1 MLRNNI
7 YLIIIFLVTN
17 NVIYVNSQTLS
28 TKSKKAINYYDLAMQ
43 NMNYQDYSNAIE
55 MLKAAVQADPK
66 FTEAWLLMADA
77 YEYLKEYTKMADA
90 CQKALD
96 VGADKYPVTYFFSAQ
111 AFFKIGKYSEAIE
124 KANIFLNKKQ
134 YTPDQKKES
143 EKIIRNSTFALNAL
157 ANPVPYNP
165 INIGDSINTENDEYW
180 PSISADENT
189 IVFTRLI
196 PKIKTDM
203 LTLYKYQED
212 IFISKKKNDKWTL
225 AKEIGSSIN
234 TSQNEGSEC
243 ITSDGR
249 FMYFTAC
256 NRPDGK
262 GKCDIYVSEYTT
274 NGWLPAENI
283 GSPINTEFNEKQ
295 PSLSA
300 DGRLLFF
307 VSNRPGS
314 KGNYD
319 IWVSQLDE
327 NNKWTEPVNLGD
339 SINTEDDE
347 QSPFIHPDKH
357 TLYFSSNGWTSMG
370 GYDVFVSYMKNNSL
384 TSWTKP
390 KNLGYPINTNS
401 DEIGFSVN
409 AKGNMAFFSSNR
421 ISEKGKD
428 IYQFELYP
436 DVRPISVTYM
446 KGKVYDSETNNAI
459 SAKFE
464 LIDLDNNQ
472 LYLDYSSN
480 TNGEFLVCIPIN
492 NQFALNVSH
501 PEYMFYSEH
510 FQLSE
515 DSFKTIPYIKNIA
528 LKPIKK
534 GNAIVLENIFFET
547 GSYELKK
554 ESQAEL
560 NKLIQ
565 FLNNNKN
572 IKIEIGGHT
581 DNTGTKE
588 GNKQLSEKRAYVVAR
603 YLIDAGIDI
612 NRITYKGYGDTQ
624 PIDDNTTAQGRS
636 KNRRTEFRI
645 IE

>member
-1 MLRNNI
+1 
-7 YLIIIFLVTN
+7 
-17 NVIYVNSQTLS
+17 
-28 TKSKKAINYYDLAMQ
+28 
-43 NMNYQDYSNAIE
+43 
-55 MLKAAVQADPK
+55 
-66 FTEAWLLMADA
+66 
-77 YEYLKEYTKMADA
+77 
-90 CQKALD
+90 
-96 VGADKYPVTYFFSAQ
+96 
-111 AFFKIGKYSEAIE
+111 
-124 KANIFLNKKQ
+124 
-134 YTPDQKKES
+134 
-143 EKIIRNSTFALNAL
+143 
-157 ANPVPYNP
+157 
-165 INIGDSINTENDEYW
+165 
-180 PSISADENT
+180 
-189 IVFTRLI
+189 
-196 PKIKTDM
+196 
-203 LTLYKYQED
+203 
-212 IFISKKKNDKWTL
+212 
-225 AKEIGSSIN
+225 
-234 TSQNEGSEC
+234 
-243 ITSDGR
+243 
-249 FMYFTAC
+249 MYFTAC